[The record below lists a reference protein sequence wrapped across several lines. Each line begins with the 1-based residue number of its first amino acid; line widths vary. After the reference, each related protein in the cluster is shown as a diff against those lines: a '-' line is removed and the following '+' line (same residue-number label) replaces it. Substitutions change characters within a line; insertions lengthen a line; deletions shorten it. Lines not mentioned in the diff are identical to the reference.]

1 VSIVARV
8 FVVLNL
14 ILSIV
19 FLVFAF
25 EIWTART
32 KWHKMYEGERLA
44 NIRLKENYQNIEVD
58 LLKSNVQKEEV
69 LKARKQSIAD
79 LKVQVNELRDRLLQ
93 VQGEVGE
100 AKASAQMQMAL
111 NEELQREINRRSEQ
125 LDKAKNVIVKQQQA
139 LVVARQN
146 ETEARNLKAEM
157 ENELNALRG
166 QYAQILR
173 DKRQIEQDLAEQTQR
188 IQNALNNNV
197 PAELILGQD
206 PDAKTPALP
215 PARVL
220 AVRPDL
226 DLIMLSIGSNQGVK
240 PGYRMTVSR
249 GDQYLAKAE
258 VLRVY
263 PDMCSA
269 RLLLKKG
276 EVQVN
281 DEANSRIPGIGSK

>member
-32 KWHKMYEGERLA
+32 KWHKMYEAERLV
-44 NIRLKENYQNIEVD
+44 NIRLKEDHQKKEVE
-58 LLKSNVQKEEV
+58 LAVANVQKEEV

-79 LKVQVNELRDRLLQ
+79 LKVQVNDLRDRLLQ
-93 VQGEVGE
+93 VQGDYSQ
-100 AKASAQMQMAL
+100 AKAEAQMQQAL
-111 NEELQREINRRSEQ
+111 NEELTREIARRSEQ
-125 LDKAKNVIVKQQQA
+125 LQKAKDVILKQQQA
-139 LVVARQN
+139 LDVARQN
-146 ETEARNLKAEM
+146 ETKARNEKAEM
-157 ENELNALRG
+157 ENELNTLRS

-226 DLIMLSIGSNQGVK
+226 DLIMLSIGSNHGVK

-258 VLRVY
+258 IVKVF

-281 DEANSRIPGIGSK
+281 DEATSRIPGIGSK